1 MPNRVNSLSIKNSII
16 LGNFELISDH
26 HNNVLQEKLKQI
38 CLLTRKMNKKFKE
51 IFTQFS
57 SESIEEKININ

>member
-26 HNNVLQEKLKQI
+26 HNNVLQEKLEQI
-38 CLLTRKMNKKFKE
+38 CLLTKKIKKKFKE

-57 SESIEEKININ
+57 SESMEEKININ